1 MGIQHWSTIAAPVSE
16 VFDWHARPGALQRLM
31 APWMPGRVRR
41 EAESLADGRAELAL
55 PGGQLWVAKHDPAG
69 FVPGR
74 AFVDERVD
82 AGLSTAA
89 LGALR
94 WRHEHRFDPVAGS
107 PAEGGDAGA
116 EGGAAQGA
124 RADATRMHDI
134 VDTPMGSQIL
144 RPMFV
149 YRHRQLADDLA
160 RHRELAAAPMTVA
173 ITGGG
178 GLVGTALSA
187 FLSTGGH
194 RVIRLVRRDAEAGER
209 RWDPAAPASD
219 LLDRVDAVVHL
230 AGATIF
236 GRFDGEHRHR
246 IRASRIGPTRRLA
259 ELAAAS
265 GVRAFVSASAIGWYG
280 SDRGEAS
287 LAETSG
293 SGSGFL
299 AEVVDDWEAEARVA
313 AERGV
318 RSVQVRTGLVLSPRG
333 GMLQVLRPIYQ
344 AGLGGPLAGGTHW
357 QSWID
362 LDDLVD
368 IYARAL
374 VDERL
379 EGPVNAVVP
388 EAVRQEEFAAELAAV
403 LHRPA
408 MLRTPSLGPRV
419 LLGQQGM
426 HELALANQK
435 VVPGKLAALSHRF
448 RRPRLE
454 DALRHQ
460 LGRQREAGR

>member
-1 MGIQHWSTIAAPVSE
+1 MSIQHWSTIAAPIDE
-16 VFDWHARPGALQRLM
+16 VFAWHARPGALQRLLP
-31 APWMPGRVRR
+31 PWVPGRVRR

-55 PGGQLWVAKHDPAG
+55 PGAQLWIGQHDPAG
-69 FVPGR
+69 FVAGR

-82 AGLSTAA
+82 EGLSSVA
-89 LGALR
+89 LGAMR
-94 WRHEHRFDPVAGS
+94 WRHEHRFDPVALPGG
-107 PAEGGDAGA
+107 EGTRVHDAV
-116 EGGAAQGA
+116 E
-124 RADATRMHDI
+124 TVI
-134 VDTPMGSQIL
+134 GSQLL

-160 RHRELAAAPMTVA
+160 RHRELAAEPMTIA

-178 GLVGTALSA
+178 GLVGTALRA

-194 RVIRLVRRDAEAGER
+194 RVIRLVRRDAEEGER
-209 RWDPAAPASD
+209 RWDPAAPAAD
-219 LLDRVDAVVHL
+219 LLEGVDAVVHL
-230 AGATIF
+230 AGASIF

-246 IRASRIGPTRRLA
+246 IRSSRIGPTRRLA

-280 SDRGEAS
+280 NDRGESS

-293 SGSGFL
+293 AGSGFL

-313 AERGV
+313 AEAGV
-318 RSVQVRTGLVLSPRG
+318 RAVQVRTGLVLSPRG

-344 AGLGGPLAGGTHW
+344 AGLGGPLAGGAHW

-368 IYARAL
+368 VYARAL
-374 VDERL
+374 VDERMR
-379 EGPVNAVVP
+379 GPVNAVVP
-388 EAVRQEEFAAELAAV
+388 DAVRQEEFAAELAGV
-403 LHRPA
+403 LRRPA
-408 MLRTPSLGPRV
+408 IVPTPSLGPRV

-426 HELALANQK
+426 QELALANQR
-435 VVPGKLAALSHRF
+435 VVPERLAALGHRF